1 MKRKLYPDRAEE
13 PNDSQARSFF
23 RNISPPLLAL
33 LALSLFLPWLLTAW
47 FSWYHY
53 GSVMRETENTAQ
65 RSVIALQEH
74 AANVLETHILI
85 LHQVAALTDQ
95 QPWHEIASDI
105 RLERTLA
112 QVVNRFPQLSAVG
125 LADGAG
131 QIQISNHGRR
141 PGLSVA
147 EREYFTAH
155 KNRSVQGIFFSEPE
169 PGRLASES
177 QFTISIPRH
186 NAQGQFDGIV
196 FASVPVHY
204 FTEFWRQFVP
214 SEGYLVPMVRGDGML
229 LTRYPA
235 ANNPAKLDVNGPFLS
250 HIRKSSHGIYT
261 AISQV
266 DQVER
271 INAYAQ
277 VKDYP
282 LYISYSIERKVI
294 WNKWRSDMLP
304 GMLITVFVTMALLGL
319 WGLVVRRV
327 QLQHAALTRWQNTA
341 SVLESE
347 IKRRERAEAAL
358 RQGQKMEALGQLA
371 GGIAHD
377 FNNLLSGVIGNLE
390 MMRVHLEQ
398 GRLDAVSRSMNAAQ
412 SVAGTATAITRR
424 LLMFSRREV
433 PTVSRTNLN
442 DRVIIMQPLIAN
454 AVGSRIAV
462 RTELAEDLW
471 DTLCD
476 PNQLDT
482 LLLNLA
488 INARDA
494 MAHSGVLS
502 LETENVE
509 LRPAEFDEHHTIAA
523 GQYAVLRIID
533 TGTGMSPE
541 TLSRVF
547 DPFFTTKPAGQGT
560 GLGLSMVYAFV
571 KESLGDIRIDSTQ
584 GVGTTVTIYL
594 PRCPLPDKQLPDLKK
609 ALPGDQP

>member
-1 MKRKLYPDRAEE
+1 MYPDRAEE
-13 PNDSQARSFF
+13 PKDSHTRSFL

-33 LALSLFLPWLLTAW
+33 LALSLVLPWLLTAW

-85 LHQVAALTDQ
+85 LHQVAALADQ

-112 QVVNRFPQLSAVG
+112 QLVNKFPQLSAVG
-125 LADGAG
+125 LVDGAG
-131 QIQISNHGRR
+131 QIQMSNHGRQ
-141 PGLSVA
+141 PGVSIA

-155 KNRSVQGIFFSEPE
+155 KNRIVQGIFFSEPE

-177 QFTISIPRH
+177 GFTISIPKH
-186 NAQGQFDGIV
+186 DAKGQFDGIV
-196 FASVPVHY
+196 FVSVPVRY

-282 LYISYSIERKVI
+282 LFISYSIERKVV
-294 WNKWRSDMLP
+294 WNKWRADMLP
-304 GMLITVFVTMALLGL
+304 GLLITVFMTMALIGL
-319 WGLVVRRV
+319 WGLVARRV
-327 QLQHAALTRWQNTA
+327 QLQHIALTRWQNTA

-347 IKRRERAEAAL
+347 IRRRERAEAAL

-412 SVAGTATAITRR
+412 SIAGTATAITRR

-433 PTVSRTNLN
+433 PTVSRTNFN
-442 DRVIIMQPLIAN
+442 DRIIIMQPLIAN
-454 AVGSRIAV
+454 AVGVRIAV

-471 DTLCD
+471 DISCD

-523 GQYAVLRIID
+523 GQYAVLRVID

-541 TLSRVF
+541 TLSRAF

-560 GLGLSMVYAFV
+560 GLGLPMVYAFV

-584 GVGTTVTIYL
+584 GVGTTVTIFL
-594 PRCPLPDKQLPDLKK
+594 PRCPLADKQLPDLKK
-609 ALPGDQP
+609 ALPRDQP